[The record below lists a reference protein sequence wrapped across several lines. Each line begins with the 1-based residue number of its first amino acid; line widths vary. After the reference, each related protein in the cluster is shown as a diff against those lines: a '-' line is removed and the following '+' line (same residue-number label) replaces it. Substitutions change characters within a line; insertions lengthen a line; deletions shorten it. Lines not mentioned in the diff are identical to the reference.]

1 MRASR
6 ALAATVTAFAAVGL
20 CAPMAAAGGGNGPR
34 NVQVHPS
41 SVFPGGILT
50 ITVDGCRRGGVVSS
64 NAFPDAPLSSAGKDH
79 GGDRGAG
86 GNGGDRGAGGNGG
99 DRGAGGDGGDR
110 GTGGNGGNGGDRG
123 DRGDRGDGGNGG
135 NGGHGGDRDNGGT
148 GGNGGN
154 GGDRGTGGNG
164 GNGGNGGHGGDRDNG
179 GTGGN
184 GGNGGD
190 RGTGGTGGNGGN
202 GGDRGT
208 GGNGGESVATA
219 RVRNNAT
226 PGNYSLTVRCNDSR
240 ETATASFRVLPARG
254 AQGGLGGSIGPT
266 DVEMAIGAGLVA
278 TAAVGG
284 SLFIVRRRRSVGG
297 PA

>member
-1 MRASR
+1 
-6 ALAATVTAFAAVGL
+6 
-20 CAPMAAAGGGNGPR
+20 
-34 NVQVHPS
+34 
-41 SVFPGGILT
+41 
-50 ITVDGCRRGGVVSS
+50 
-64 NAFPDAPLSSAGKDH
+64 
-79 GGDRGAG
+79 AG
-86 GNGGDRGAGGNGG
+86 GNGGDRGAGGDGGDRGNGG

-110 GTGGNGGNGGDRG
+110 GTGGNGGDRGAGGDGGDRGAGGNGGDRG
-123 DRGDRGDGGNGG
+123 DRGA
-135 NGGHGGDRDNGGT
+135 
-148 GGNGGN
+148 GGN
-154 GGDRGTGGNG
+154 GGDRGTGG
-164 GNGGNGGHGGDRDNG
+164 DR
-179 GTGGN
+179 
-184 GGNGGD
+184 
-190 RGTGGTGGNGGN
+190 
-202 GGDRGT
+202 
-208 GGNGGESVATA
+208 GGESVATA

>member
-64 NAFPDAPLSSAGKDH
+64 NAFPDAPLSSAGNDH

-86 GNGGDRGAGGNGG
+86 GNGAGGNGDDRG

-110 GTGGNGGNGGDRG
+110 GAGGNGAGGNGDDRG
-123 DRGDRGDGGNGG
+123 DRGDRGAGGDGGDRGAGGNGAGG
-135 NGGHGGDRDNGGT
+135 NGDDRGDRGDRGAGGDGGDR
-148 GGNGGN
+148 GN

-164 GNGGNGGHGGDRDNG
+164 A
-179 GTGGN
+179 
-184 GGNGGD
+184 
-190 RGTGGTGGNGGN
+190 
-202 GGDRGT
+202 

-266 DVEMAIGAGLVA
+266 DVEMAIGAGLVV

>member
-1 MRASR
+1 
-6 ALAATVTAFAAVGL
+6 
-20 CAPMAAAGGGNGPR
+20 MAAAGGGNGPR
-34 NVQVHPS
+34 NVQVNPS

-64 NAFPDAPLSSAGKDH
+64 NAFPDAPLSSGNDH
-79 GGDRGAG
+79 GGDRGT
-86 GNGGDRGAGGNGG
+86 GGDRGDRGTGGDSG

-110 GTGGNGGNGGDRG
+110 GNGGDRG
-123 DRGDRGDGGNGG
+123 DRGDRGAGGD
-135 NGGHGGDRDNGGT
+135 GGDR
-148 GGNGGN
+148 GN
-154 GGDRGTGGNG
+154 GGDRGTGG
-164 GNGGNGGHGGDRDNG
+164 D
-179 GTGGN
+179 
-184 GGNGGD
+184 GGD
-190 RGTGGTGGNGGN
+190 RGTGG
-202 GGDRGT
+202 DR
-208 GGNGGESVATA
+208 GGESVATA

>member
-1 MRASR
+1 
-6 ALAATVTAFAAVGL
+6 
-20 CAPMAAAGGGNGPR
+20 MAAAGGGNGPR

-86 GNGGDRGAGGNGG
+86 GNGAGGNGDDRGDRGAGGNGDDRGDRGAGGNGG

-110 GTGGNGGNGGDRG
+110 GNGGDRG
-123 DRGDRGDGGNGG
+123 AGGDGG
-135 NGGHGGDRDNGGT
+135 DR
-148 GGNGGN
+148 GN

-164 GNGGNGGHGGDRDNG
+164 A
-179 GTGGN
+179 
-184 GGNGGD
+184 
-190 RGTGGTGGNGGN
+190 
-202 GGDRGT
+202 

>member
-1 MRASR
+1 
-6 ALAATVTAFAAVGL
+6 
-20 CAPMAAAGGGNGPR
+20 MAAAGGGNGPR
-34 NVQVHPS
+34 NVQVNPS

-64 NAFPDAPLSSAGKDH
+64 NAFPDAPLSSAGNDH
-79 GGDRGAG
+79 GGDRGT
-86 GNGGDRGAGGNGG
+86 GGDRGDRGTGGDGG

-110 GTGGNGGNGGDRG
+110 GNGGDRG
-123 DRGDRGDGGNGG
+123 DRGDRGAGGD
-135 NGGHGGDRDNGGT
+135 GGDR
-148 GGNGGN
+148 GN
-154 GGDRGTGGNG
+154 GGDRGTGG
-164 GNGGNGGHGGDRDNG
+164 D
-179 GTGGN
+179 
-184 GGNGGD
+184 GGD
-190 RGTGGTGGNGGN
+190 RGTGG
-202 GGDRGT
+202 DR
-208 GGNGGESVATA
+208 GGESVATA

>member
-164 GNGGNGGHGGDRDNG
+164 GNGGNGG
-179 GTGGN
+179 
-184 GGNGGD
+184 
-190 RGTGGTGGNGGN
+190 
-202 GGDRGT
+202 DRGT

>member
-1 MRASR
+1 
-6 ALAATVTAFAAVGL
+6 
-20 CAPMAAAGGGNGPR
+20 MAAAGGGNGPR
-34 NVQVHPS
+34 NVQVNPS

-64 NAFPDAPLSSAGKDH
+64 NAFPDAPLSSAG
-79 GGDRGAG
+79 

-110 GTGGNGGNGGDRG
+110 GNGGDRGSGGDGGDRGNGGDRGAGGDGGDRGTGGNGGDRGAGGDGGDRGAGGNGGDRG
-123 DRGDRGDGGNGG
+123 DRGA
-135 NGGHGGDRDNGGT
+135 
-148 GGNGGN
+148 GGN
-154 GGDRGTGGNG
+154 GGDRGTGG
-164 GNGGNGGHGGDRDNG
+164 DR
-179 GTGGN
+179 
-184 GGNGGD
+184 
-190 RGTGGTGGNGGN
+190 
-202 GGDRGT
+202 
-208 GGNGGESVATA
+208 GGESVATA